1 MRYGG
6 SILWFLLVGGIVVLA
21 FMLPGIAA
29 EKKKSKGP
37 ADANAAP
44 ADAAPTG
51 KPLMAKISPK
61 IVAHK
66 LTPVKFVPFTLNDL
80 KDPKSG
86 KVPAATD
93 VLSLPNGVKVAA
105 EKCLTAINGLEKSLN
120 SWGYSL
126 RGNQQKVV
134 VQELKFTQPKAQLKI
149 AKSAATNQENPK
161 AQALLASPLAEAKK
175 EYLAAVKA
183 YKTQAKAEAKEA
195 KALAK
200 AEAKETKAEAKVAKA
215 EAKGAKADVQEAKA
229 EVKEA
234 KAELAKLEPRGAKSS
249 GKESAQ
255 IARLPL
261 PGGVN
266 PIPLPER
273 AGISKSFSGDFGD
286 PSVFAAGVNGSLTM
300 TAAEGGPDLSGQ
312 ATATCSIFGN
322 SETLMLATANVS
334 APSTGNLSANI
345 KVTIL
350 GTDQVVLSQSQS
362 GNWTKQGTFTQSLPN
377 TLQVQ
382 YNSTIVVVPV
392 SFTFG
397 VTGSISMPYWVG
409 LVPNQAMGY
418 IIPDIQA
425 NATGQASAGVEVLD
439 TGAIVGVEGNLTLLN
454 NKLLAFGSAALG
466 TDAGGTFLSYG
477 TVSRDDLQAL
487 NGSLSGFLTLE
498 AFGLSKTFTEQFFSF
513 SGIQQTFAP
522 LDSSGKQYLQ
532 AQIVPVAAKPAA
544 KPNAR
549 TTNR

>member
-6 SILWFLLVGGIVVLA
+6 SILRFLLVGGIVVLA
-21 FMLPGIAA
+21 FMLHGIAA

-37 ADANAAP
+37 ADAKAAP
-44 ADAAPTG
+44 AGAAPTG
-51 KPLMAKISPK
+51 KPLMAKISAK
-61 IVAHK
+61 MIVDHK

-93 VLSLPNGVKVAA
+93 VLSLPNGRKVAA
-105 EKCLTAINGLEKSLN
+105 ETCLTAINGLEKNLN

-126 RGNQQKVV
+126 RGTQQKVV
-134 VQELKFTQPKAQLKI
+134 VQELKFTQPKARLKI
-149 AKSAATNQENPK
+149 AKSPATNKENPR
-161 AQALLASPLAEAKK
+161 AQALLASPLAEAKN

-183 YKTQAKAEAKEA
+183 YKTQA

-215 EAKGAKADVQEAKA
+215 EAKGSKADAQEAKA

-255 IARLPL
+255 VARLQP
-261 PGGVN
+261 PGGLNHVL
-266 PIPLPER
+266 PLPER
-273 AGISKSFSGDFGD
+273 AGISKTFSGDFGD
-286 PSVFAAGVNGSLTM
+286 PSIFAAGVNGSLTM

-322 SETLMLATANVS
+322 SETLMLATADVS
-334 APSTGNLSANI
+334 APSTGDLSANI

-350 GTDQVVLSQSQS
+350 GADQVVLSQSQS
-362 GNWTKQGTFTQSLPN
+362 GNWTTQGTFTQSLPN

-382 YNSTIVVVPV
+382 YNTTIVVVPV

-409 LVPNQAMGY
+409 LVPDQAMGY

-425 NATGQASAGVEVLD
+425 NATGQVSGGVEVLD

-498 AFGLSKTFTEQFFSF
+498 AFGLSKTFTDQFFSF
-513 SGIQQTFAP
+513 SGIQQSFAP

-532 AQIVPVAAKPAA
+532 AQFVPAAA
-544 KPNAR
+544 KPNASTIHR
-549 TTNR
+549 